1 MAKKETFPT
10 PLVPDPAQINPQ
22 TAADYARRGWLHFSR
37 QQYLEAQSDL
47 ETAISLDTNVDFFYS
62 LGLILRARG
71 KNAEA
76 LAAFEKALALVT
88 DSENQ
93 QRTTMLRRLTLG
105 QINMIKSGDWNL
117 EKEVWKRIR

>member
-1 MAKKETFPT
+1 MSKKEVFPT
-10 PLVPDPAQINPQ
+10 QQVPDPAQINPQ
-22 TAADYARRGWLHFSR
+22 NAAEYAGRGWFYFSR
-37 QQYLEAQSDL
+37 QEFLEAQSDL
-47 ETAISLDTNVDFFYS
+47 ETAISLEPDVDFYYA
-62 LGLILRARG
+62 LGLILRAQG
-71 KNAEA
+71 KNSEA
-76 LAAFEKALALVT
+76 LAVFEKTLPLVS

>member
-10 PLVPDPAQINPQ
+10 QLVPDPAQINPQ
-22 TAADYARRGWLHFSR
+22 TAADYAGRGWLYFSR
-37 QQYLEAQSDL
+37 QHYLEAQSDL

-62 LGLILRARG
+62 LGLILRAQG

-76 LAAFEKALALVT
+76 LAAFEKTLVMVT
-88 DSENQ
+88 DSENR